1 MNSGIYKI
9 RNIVNDK
16 IYVGSAKD
24 FHVRWDRHLKSLRKN
39 KHHNIRLQRSFNIH
53 GEKSFI
59 FEIIENVEYNK
70 DIQIREQYYIDT
82 LNSKVNGYNIAD
94 ASFGDVLTHNPRRDE
109 IVENRRQIQL
119 KNNSLMT
126 EEQRKATWG
135 KPGELNGR
143 WNPDNHNYCKDCG
156 KRIKNGSRH
165 LTDSTNHHIWCFD
178 CRPRTGKYNPFF
190 GKTHS
195 KEVLDKISE
204 ANKGKIPPNNRVVI
218 IDGVEYISVSEAG
231 RQLKTH
237 TTTVLHRLNSPNPK
251 FVNYKFKES
260 LTTIENTS
268 EDGSE

>member
-9 RNIVNDK
+9 RNIKNDK

-24 FHVRWDRHLKSLRKN
+24 FQARWDRHLKSLRKN

-59 FEIIENVEYNK
+59 FEIIEVAEYNK
-70 DIQIREQYYIDT
+70 DIQKLEQYYIDT

-94 ASFGDVLTHNPRRDE
+94 ASFGDVMTNNPNKE
-109 IVENRRQIQL
+109 SIIEKRRQTQL
-119 KNNSLMT
+119 KNNKLLT
-126 EEQRKATWG
+126 EEQRKLIWG
-135 KPGELNGR
+135 KPGEMNGR
-143 WNPDNHNYCKDCG
+143 WNPENNNYCKECG
-156 KRIKNGSRH
+156 KRIKNGQCN
-165 LTDSTNHHIWCFD
+165 LTDSTSQYIWCIA

-195 KEVLDKISE
+195 KEVLDKISNS
-204 ANKGKIPPNNRVVI
+204 NKGRIPNNNRVVI
-218 IDGVEYISVSEAG
+218 INDVEYISVTEAG
-231 RQLKTH
+231 RQLGIH
-237 TTTVLHRLNSPNPK
+237 TTTVLHRLNSLNPK

-268 EDGSE
+268 RDGSE